1 MTLGMMGQHFNLK
14 WNSVKRVLL
23 CIVLALGALTV
34 FALWEGSGS
43 VRAQEVKPGETTLLA
58 DAPTSGTCGENL
70 TWNFD
75 VDTGVLTISGTGEMY
90 NYFYDSDVPWHSYD
104 ASVKSLVLEKG
115 MTSIGVYAF
124 QGCCSLTDVTIPD
137 SVGQHDFS
145 TRSTASTVDASAPL

>member
-1 MTLGMMGQHFNLK
+1 MGQHFNLK

-75 VDTGVLTISGTGEMY
+75 VDTGVLTISGTGKMY
-90 NYFYDSDVPWHSYD
+90 NYFYNSDVPWH
-104 ASVKSLVLEKG
+104 A
-115 MTSIGVYAF
+115 
-124 QGCCSLTDVTIPD
+124 
-137 SVGQHDFS
+137 
-145 TRSTASTVDASAPL
+145 